1 MANNCYEF
9 QFVDFRLISS
19 SFRLKSG
26 EELPSATDY
35 EVSANLTMSHKFE
48 PKKKVLTLSMKVEI
62 GGADMPFTLSIEG
75 GSLFVFDNVVTDAD
89 DLRKVAE
96 VNCAAITFPYVR
108 ELVSE
113 TIRRAGFPPL
123 NLPPMNFVELY
134 KTNHP
139 EPQ

>member
-1 MANNCYEF
+1 M
-9 QFVDFRLISS
+9 
-19 SFRLKSG
+19 G
-26 EELPSATDY
+26 EELPSASDR
-35 EVSANLTMSHKFE
+35 EVSANLTMSHQFE
-48 PKKKVLTLSMKVEI
+48 LEKKVLKLSMKVEI
-62 GGADMPFTLSIEG
+62 GGADMPFALSIEG
-75 GSLFVFDNVVTDAD
+75 GSLFVFDNVVTDAN

-134 KTNHP
+134 KKNHP
-139 EPQ
+139 EP